1 MIQESFTEMSG
12 LIMDYSGLCL
22 CCPSNFEA
30 MEEKNLSYEE
40 DSDYL
45 LFPRECKIFQH
56 ILIQKKSGW
65 KLYYRVIVYIDGC
78 I

>member
-1 MIQESFTEMSG
+1 
-12 LIMDYSGLCL
+12 MDYNGLCL

-30 MEEKNLSYEE
+30 MEDQDLSYEE
-40 DSDYL
+40 DAYCLSFL
-45 LFPRECKIFQH
+45 ENVKIFLH